1 MAWELAGSAIP
12 RLARMM
18 IIDRIEGERAVV
30 ELEKGRF
37 VELPLTRIDGNVRD
51 GAAIIERNGNYV
63 VDEDE
68 TSRRLR
74 IVSAKRGRLFRD

>member
-18 IIDRIEGERAVV
+18 IIDRIEGEHAVV

-37 VELPLTRIDGNVRD
+37 VELPLTRIGGNVRD
-51 GAAIIERNGNYV
+51 GAAIVERNGNYV
-63 VDEDE
+63 VNEDE

-74 IVSAKRGRLFRD
+74 IVSAKKGRLFRD